1 MSCNPLG
8 PETKTPAVKQGSTL
22 CCNLLFNRIQWPSTQ
37 CRQSSM
43 HRSNGQRPRCSFTAW
58 DVVPPEQTKLLLTQL
73 LVCRGGCSMKH
84 CSWRA
89 WRKVSFC
96 QVSGLR
102 RTLPTSRTH
111 NPPKC
116 KQIYD
121 QNKAWQ
127 DEQAKE
133 KEFSGPPARQK
144 MTQPFRDWDW
154 SDYWK
159 YIMRLAV
166 RYSFANSKVISTFS
180 RQSLWVGATS
190 CFQSLSTS
198 DPSVESR
205 QSRAMQNTTTKKM
218 VETLWSQRFF
228 FSGRELN
235 RDLK

>member
-1 MSCNPLG
+1 MSCNSLG

-43 HRSNGQRPRCSFTAW
+43 HRSNGQRLRCSFTAW

-96 QVSGLR
+96 QVSGDQELCLR
-102 RTLPTSRTH
+102 PELTTHQNASKYMTKTRPCKMSKQKKKNSAGHLHVRTWHL
-111 NPPKC
+111 
-116 KQIYD
+116 
-121 QNKAWQ
+121 
-127 DEQAKE
+127 
-133 KEFSGPPARQK
+133 SGIEVII
-144 MTQPFRDWDW
+144 
-154 SDYWK
+154 WK
-159 YIMRLAV
+159 YIMSLPV

-180 RQSLWVGATS
+180 RQSLWVAATS

-205 QSRAMQNTTTKKM
+205 QSRAMQNTTTKKKWKLCRHS
-218 VETLWSQRFF
+218 VFF
-228 FSGRELN
+228 LRK
-235 RDLK
+235 RI